1 MCSEKDLRLIVI
13 DRYALIFDIFSFIDY
28 ISANCD
34 TIPNIY
40 TMSTQF
46 LNIWSQ
52 LNSNNCFSI
61 AGMVRTEYDSSSS
74 QDMALRT
81 SLLFR
86 VAKELKWL
94 SDVHKICVVVI
105 NQVHIES
112 VRHFFFFLNPK
123 CG

>member
-1 MCSEKDLRLIVI
+1 MKPIKFQYL
-13 DRYALIFDIFSFIDY
+13 
-28 ISANCD
+28 
-34 TIPNIY
+34 
-40 TMSTQF
+40 
-46 LNIWSQ
+46 
-52 LNSNNCFSI
+52 SI

-105 NQVHIES
+105 NQVH
-112 VRHFFFFLNPK
+112 FF
-123 CG
+123 